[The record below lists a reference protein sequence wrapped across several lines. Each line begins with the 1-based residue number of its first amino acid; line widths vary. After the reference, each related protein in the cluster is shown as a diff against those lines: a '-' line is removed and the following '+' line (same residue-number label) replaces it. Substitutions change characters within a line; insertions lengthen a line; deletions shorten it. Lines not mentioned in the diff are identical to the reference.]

1 MSSQPSSEDHGGI
14 NPTELQQMGVDR
26 EKLIDFSVNSNPFG
40 PSPAVLKALKTVDVS
55 LYPDRDCGE
64 ISLALALAC
73 GVAPHQVCV
82 GNGTAELIWLLAQ
95 SFLRPGERV
104 LILGPTF
111 GEYARAAAAL
121 GADVQEVPASA
132 PLFEPPLNMLL
143 AAIRRQRPR
152 LVFLCNPNNPTGK
165 FLPCADVE
173 IVAQACGQDCLLV
186 LDEAY
191 RSFADGQF
199 FSFLPAE
206 NCLVLRSMTKDF
218 ALAGLRL
225 GYVLG
230 NTENVARIKQFQPA
244 WSVNAFAQA
253 AGLAALQSMEYYR
266 ETLERL
272 ANLKNEF
279 FSNLT
284 TAGLIVVPSD
294 VHFGMIAL
302 KRPAAQVRR
311 MLLQHSIQVR
321 DCASF
326 GLPDYIRISTRKA
339 MDNER
344 ILSFSSYLIG

>member
-1 MSSQPSSEDHGGI
+1 MSYQPSSEDHGGI
-14 NPTELQQMGVDR
+14 NPDELKRLGIDR
-26 EKLIDFSVNSNPFG
+26 KKLIDFSVNSNPYG
-40 PSPAVLKALKTVDVS
+40 PSLAVLAALQRVDVS

-64 ISLALALAC
+64 IRLALAQAC
-73 GVAPHQVCV
+73 RVAPHQVCV
-82 GNGTAELIWLLAQ
+82 GNGTAELIWLIAQ
-95 SFLRPGERV
+95 AFLQPGERV

-111 GEYARAAAAL
+111 GEYARAATAL
-121 GADVQEVPASA
+121 GADVQQVPASA
-132 PLFEPPLNMLL
+132 PLFEPPVDMLL
-143 AAIRRQRPR
+143 TAIQRKRPR

-173 IVAQACGQDCLLV
+173 MVAQVCGQDCLLV

-199 FSFLPAE
+199 FSSLPAE

-225 GYVLG
+225 GYALG
-230 NTENVARIKQFQPA
+230 STANIDRLRQFQPA

-253 AGLAALQSMEYYR
+253 AGLAALQNMEYYR

-339 MDNER
+339 MDNEK
-344 ILSFSSYLIG
+344 ILSFSSYLIV